1 MSSTSNKYVSTD
13 FPANAAKEQM
23 DREGKGK
30 KFDSAD
36 WFLQQTKRWRNWRES
51 RRRKC
56 RQKTRMIFI
65 GIMYNRRLLLPDY
78 RLRVVAK
85 ADAVRGALDDA
96 PEEEPPPENPPLD
109 PQVFP

>member
-36 WFLQQTKRWRNWRES
+36 WVLQQTKGGETGEKVEGGN
-51 RRRKC
+51 
-56 RQKTRMIFI
+56 
-65 GIMYNRRLLLPDY
+65 
-78 RLRVVAK
+78 
-85 ADAVRGALDDA
+85 ADKKQ
-96 PEEEPPPENPPLD
+96 E
-109 PQVFP
+109 